1 LPFICVLDE
10 IVHVNIKEEQI
21 VILSIIESY
30 LFLMILAIKVVDGF
44 YGGQTVLADSLISPK
59 EGVVALN
66 LHTSQ
71 FAYPLIT
78 QNALGLLPGGV
89 DDHKLLHLGNINLF
103 DCFSVLGGKEEEH
116 FLGIIFGEFWKRMHR
131 HQVRTEHFSLL
142 WWRRR

>member
-1 LPFICVLDE
+1 MR
-10 IVHVNIKEEQI
+10 
-21 VILSIIESY
+21 IE
-30 LFLMILAIKVVDGF
+30 GTF

-71 FAYPLIT
+71 FAYPIPDVSWASEARQAAVPLIT

-103 DCFSVLGGKEEEH
+103 DCFSVLHVCSCNDET
-116 FLGIIFGEFWKRMHR
+116 R
-131 HQVRTEHFSLL
+131 LL
-142 WWRRR
+142 SAK